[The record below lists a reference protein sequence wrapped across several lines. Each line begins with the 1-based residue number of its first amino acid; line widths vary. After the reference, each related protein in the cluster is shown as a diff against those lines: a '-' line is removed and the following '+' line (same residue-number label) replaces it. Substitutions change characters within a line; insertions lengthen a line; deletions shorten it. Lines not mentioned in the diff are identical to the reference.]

1 LALVVSVGTL
11 GATPLLAQVD
21 SLGVA
26 LPVEVEEETQSGDI
40 ICTRQGGLVL
50 CPEAY
55 DPSIYGVVTASPS
68 LALESDDLAGLPLAV
83 QSGDAIVRVS
93 TVNGAIEVGDLI
105 TSSEMPG
112 VGQKATVNGFVLG
125 LALEAYGSTDPN
137 DIGEILV
144 SLNIHPSS
152 SFVGSR
158 TNLVAN
164 IRQALSSPV
173 VAPLDSFRYLLA
185 FIIAIISF
193 ALGFVYF
200 GRVVRTGVEAIGRNP
215 LASRMIQ
222 VTVLINIVIT
232 IVIVLTGLV
241 VALLILII

>member
-1 LALVVSVGTL
+1 
-11 GATPLLAQVD
+11 
-21 SLGVA
+21 
-26 LPVEVEEETQSGDI
+26 
-40 ICTRQGGLVL
+40 
-50 CPEAY
+50 
-55 DPSIYGVVTASPS
+55 